1 MIGLVEQLLIGKP
14 TIPVQTVGTDEQQ
27 SPKEIMEKR
36 VSFLSLLVQLFGGI
50 VHPSVQKPEITLV
63 SSELEQDTTP
73 GHVLPVPGK
82 AEAFVK
88 ASAKATDSS
97 SRILLSPPLPAPARP
112 EEVTT
117 ELLPSQG
124 AERQRFDKQPAEA
137 ARTPNELRHLEPVEA
152 PTNQRT
158 LRVDRARHDSGDA
171 PPSLSSLDDR
181 VAENIPISRE
191 SVSENSKSGVPPQ
204 TRQTEKDSPITVP
217 TPMSVDDEVSSAADQ
232 RQRHIPTNL
241 SEQDR
246 AILTSEFV
254 RVRGDGQ
261 PHSEPQPL
269 HVADAAAQVESGHA
283 DLRPSATAKSP
294 ADLQPADLS
303 DRSFEAA
310 EVLREAHKVEAGT
323 HSSLRADF
331 GKMKLTGREVLPVH
345 EFTPAETAMG
355 LKAVAESFSLGRIFT
370 LQNEPP
376 ERSKPELKPSPDA
389 GGTPDVAKSAGDVP
403 ELVAVKT
410 NRKPDGAHENM
421 TAADADNTIEEGV
434 PNWSIHRAT
443 MKEQAEQPLQ
453 GASSNH
459 AVEGTEKAI
468 VMQVQQ
474 PLTSTKVD
482 SARVKE
488 IPARTGG
495 PTIELP
501 ESFARDFV
509 VRVADELRLH
519 IAGRMSEVRVRLKP
533 EHLGEVSLKVTMQE
547 GELAARL
554 DVSVPAVKAALDAQL
569 PQLREALASQ
579 GIEIRRFDVVAD
591 EQRNAH
597 REQQRFQ
604 HQPQSGR
611 QTDVDVTETYAAMRD
626 LGYNTVEYI
635 I

>member
-1 MIGLVEQLLIGKP
+1 MIGLVEQLLTGKP
-14 TIPVQTVGTDEQQ
+14 AIPSQPAGSDEQQ
-27 SPKEIMEKR
+27 SPKEANEKR
-36 VSFLSLLVQLFGGI
+36 ASFLSLLLQLFGGI

-63 SSELEQDTTP
+63 SSEQEQDTTQ
-73 GHVLPVPGK
+73 GHVLPVPVK
-82 AEAFVK
+82 VEAFVK
-88 ASAKATDSS
+88 ASPRATDSS
-97 SRILLSPPLPAPARP
+97 SRILLSPPLPVPARP

-124 AERQRFDKQPAEA
+124 AERQSFYNQPTEA
-137 ARTPNELRHLEPVEA
+137 ATAPKESVQDVEPVD
-152 PTNQRT
+152 RT
-158 LRVDRARHDSGDA
+158 RHDSGDA

-217 TPMSVDDEVSSAADQ
+217 TPMSVDDEVSSVADQ
-232 RQRHIPTNL
+232 RQRQIPTNL
-241 SEQDR
+241 SEEDR
-246 AILTSEFV
+246 AIPTSEFV

-269 HVADAAAQVESGHA
+269 HVADAAAQVQSGHA
-283 DLRPSATAKSP
+283 DLRPSATAKST
-294 ADLQPADLS
+294 ADIWRADRG
-303 DRSFEAA
+303 DRSPEAA

-323 HSSLRADF
+323 HSTLPADW
-331 GKMKLTGREVLPVH
+331 GKMKLTARGALPVH
-345 EFTPAETAMG
+345 EFTPAETTVA
-355 LKAVAESFSLGRIFT
+355 LKAVAESFSVGRIFT

-376 ERSKPELKPSPDA
+376 ARMRQEVNPFPDTD
-389 GGTPDVAKSAGDVP
+389 GTPDVAQSAGDVP
-403 ELVAVKT
+403 EPVVVEM
-410 NRKPDGAHENM
+410 NRKPAGARENLA
-421 TAADADNTIEEGV
+421 TADADNTGGESV

-443 MKEQAEQPLQ
+443 MTEQAEQPLQ
-453 GASSNH
+453 AASSNH
-459 AVEGTEKAI
+459 AVEGTEKTI
-468 VMQVQQ
+468 VMHVQQ

-482 SARVKE
+482 GARVKDV
-488 IPARTGG
+488 PARTGG
-495 PTIELP
+495 LTIELP
-501 ESFARDFV
+501 EGFARDFV

-519 IAGRMSEVRVRLKP
+519 VAGRTSEVRVRLKP
-533 EHLGEVSLKVTMQE
+533 EHLGELSLKVTMQE

-604 HQPQSGR
+604 HQSQSGR